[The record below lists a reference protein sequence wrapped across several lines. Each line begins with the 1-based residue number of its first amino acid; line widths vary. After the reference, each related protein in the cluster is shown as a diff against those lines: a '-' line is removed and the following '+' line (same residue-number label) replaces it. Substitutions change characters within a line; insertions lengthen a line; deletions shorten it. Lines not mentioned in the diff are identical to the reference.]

1 MRACR
6 RKDTHSP
13 MRPVR
18 VAVVDE
24 HEIFRRGLVTCLAED
39 PTILVVAEMPEG
51 PLTTEA
57 DVVVASPMA
66 AGSDSLGGPLV
77 VCGEPEGFRD
87 VTRGDLVMA
96 VLPRSTL
103 TPDRLI
109 GAVRAAAAGLRID
122 DGGAGR
128 VDPARLD
135 SRRLEVLRL
144 LAEGADT
151 QQISRELSYSERTIK
166 TLIQDVERELGARS
180 RAQAVARGIRE
191 GLI

>member
-1 MRACR
+1 
-6 RKDTHSP
+6 

-24 HEIFRRGLVTCLAED
+24 HEIFRRGVVTCLADD
-39 PTILVVAEMPEG
+39 PTIVVVADVPAG
-51 PLTTEA
+51 PLTEDA
-57 DVVVASPMA
+57 DVVVVSPA
-66 AGSDSLGGPLV
+66 VTGDLPELPLV
-77 VCGEPEGFRD
+77 VCGDHDG
-87 VTRGDLVMA
+87 TRLDAPAGLVMA

-109 GAVRAAAAGLRID
+109 GAVRAAAAGLRIGSD
-122 DGGAGR
+122 RAEPDAGR
-128 VDPARLD
+128 LD
-135 SRRLEVLRL
+135 RRRLEVLRL

-151 QQISRELSYSERTIK
+151 MQISRELSYSERTIK
-166 TLIQDVERELGARS
+166 SLIQDVERELGARS

>member
-1 MRACR
+1 
-6 RKDTHSP
+6 

-24 HEIFRRGLVTCLAED
+24 HEIFRRGVVTCLADD
-39 PTILVVAEMPEG
+39 PTLVVVADVASG
-51 PLTTEA
+51 PLETEA
-57 DVVVASPMA
+57 DVVVVSPAA
-66 AGSDSLGGPLV
+66 AGGVLAAPMV
-77 VCGEPEGFRD
+77 VCGE
-87 VTRGDLVMA
+87 GDTPVKASAELVMA
-96 VLPRSTL
+96 VLPRGTL

-122 DGGAGR
+122 EGR
-128 VDPARLD
+128 GSEDPARLD
-135 SRRLEVLRL
+135 RRRLDVLRL

-166 TLIQDVERELGARS
+166 SLIQDVERELGARS